1 MALTTQRLI
10 DSRQHN
16 RALIREIEDSGIKH
30 LFDTRI
36 IHEALHSIE
45 HELRRRGVAF

>member
-1 MALTTQRLI
+1 MALTEERLI
-10 DSRQHN
+10 NSLQHN

-30 LFDTRI
+30 LFDTGI